1 MKHNHI
7 SNFFKNQNKLIKRL
21 ILIANDIALIFL
33 ALVSSSLII
42 EWNYNI
48 SNSVFLV
55 IIGVTS
61 FLFYYR
67 GMHDNV
73 IKNIG
78 LQYIYTVMGLI
89 LSLFLFYS
97 FIIGVIIQD
106 LLLAKIVFVSGFIAF
121 FLIILSRITAKFL
134 LYENVNIKEKIILYT
149 DYEDISEA
157 VNLAANS
164 INFELVGI
172 INLKKKNKGRLVDN
186 IKIFGIDDFSK
197 LVKKH
202 NIIKLFIISN
212 NNIKDLDKN
221 LFQQIISFPIKVF
234 KIPDLNDII
243 SKKDSFSDL
252 QHLSLEDFIS
262 REVDHEIILTEDK
275 AEIIRNKVVLVTG
288 AGGSIG
294 SILAK
299 QVLANKPKLL
309 IIIDNSEFALFKIE
323 SELRQINCGIKIVP
337 RLINIVDQNLLNTIF
352 EDFDI
357 DIVYHAAAYKH
368 VNILENEIRSAIINN
383 IIGTNNLLIAS
394 HSHEIKK
401 FVMISTDK
409 AATPTTVMGKTKK
422 FCELIVKHFDDKDK
436 NSAFLSVRFGNVFN
450 SSGSVIQIFKNQIKK
465 GEDLTLTDPLV
476 DRFFMSI
483 QEAVKLVIQA
493 SQMGKGGEV
502 FVLDM
507 GTPIKILD
515 IAKRMIHLSGN
526 TIKTDSNPSGDIG
539 IIITGL
545 KKGEKMHEILSE
557 NPIQNTDNPQI
568 MLSTDDRIVS
578 NIDESMK
585 IIVDAIKDNDIELM
599 KKVLDI
605 TVYK

>member
-275 AEIIRNKVVLVTG
+275 DEIIRNKVVLVTG

-357 DIVYHAAAYKH
+357 DTVYHAAAYKH